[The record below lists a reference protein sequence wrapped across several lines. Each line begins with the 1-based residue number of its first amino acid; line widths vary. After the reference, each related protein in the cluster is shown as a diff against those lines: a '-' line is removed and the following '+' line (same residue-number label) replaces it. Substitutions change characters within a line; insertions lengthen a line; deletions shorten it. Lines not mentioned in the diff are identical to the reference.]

1 MDIGK
6 WDLHCEPLPVTW
18 ICKEVCSTRSR
29 AFLNW
34 FCSSIIIHLVQENQE
49 EVQHKMNRCY
59 MLSYILQKQNDNTN
73 LWWSGSFGSFF
84 ITWTKTS
91 HSKQLHLTSTQIA
104 WEKEKMYTWKK
115 KKNKKP
121 DGCIYRS
128 VVLSLHLL
136 YSFLL
141 LI

>member
-1 MDIGK
+1 MDIGE
-6 WDLHCEPLPVTW
+6 WDLHREPLPLV
-18 ICKEVCSTRSR
+18 CKEVCSTQSR

-34 FCSSIIIHLVQENQE
+34 ICSSIIVRLVQENQE
-49 EVQHKMNRCY
+49 EVQHKMIRCY
-59 MLSYILQKQNDNTN
+59 MLSYILQKQNNNTN
-73 LWWSGSFGSFF
+73 LWRSGSFGSFF

-115 KKNKKP
+115 KP